1 MSNAL
6 AASIISA
13 VVVGVI
19 VAVLVR
25 SLGRRD
31 LRNRAYD
38 SAMRLGLDLGPS
50 GTASSVDELLMA
62 IERSVRDLRAADA
75 AHEATELRLRS
86 ALDGLPEAVLV
97 FDSDGS
103 ILEHNA
109 AAEPLIEARH
119 GDALVGAA
127 LAELVRI
134 AIAGEQASRSLDLFG
149 PPRRS
154 VNITTVPMLGTGDPG
169 AIAFVE
175 DVTDRRQLEAVRTDF
190 VANVSH
196 ELKTPVGA
204 IGLLAETLQG
214 EEDPLIVERLATRI
228 HNESM
233 RIAGLIEDLLVLS
246 RIETRALPDFVP
258 VSLLEIISETVDAI
272 DPAAQRGDV
281 AIGIL
286 PAVGSDVVLG
296 DRRQLISAFA
306 NLIENAVKYSDPG
319 SSVEI
324 EITQDDDDVVVRITD
339 HGIGIP
345 TKDIERVFERFYR
358 VDQARSRQTGG
369 TGLGL
374 SIVRHVVMNHDA
386 SVEVESRLGEGST
399 FRLRFPSVD
408 GSSTRLSEVSSNDN
422 VQERTRGN
430 G

>member
-1 MSNAL
+1 MNNAL
-6 AASIISA
+6 VASIVTALVVGA
-13 VVVGVI
+13 VVAI
-19 VAVLVR
+19 VVR
-25 SLGRRD
+25 SIGRRE

-50 GTASSVDELLMA
+50 GTARTVDELLLA
-62 IERSVRDLRAADA
+62 IERSVRDLRAADS

-97 FDSDGS
+97 FDSDGT

-127 LAELVRI
+127 LTELVRT

-154 VNITTVPMLGTGDPG
+154 VVITTVPMMGTGDPG

-175 DVTDRRQLEAVRTDF
+175 DITDRRQLEAVRTDF
-190 VANVSH
+190 VANISH

-204 IGLLAETLQG
+204 IGLLAETLQA
-214 EEDPLIVERLATRI
+214 EDDPVIVERLATRI

-258 VSLLEIISETVDAI
+258 VSLLEIISETVDGI
-272 DPAAQRGDV
+272 GPAAKRGDV
-281 AIGIL
+281 TIGIL
-286 PAVGSDVVLG
+286 PIRGSDVILG

-319 SSVEI
+319 SSVEV
-324 EITQDDDDVVVRITD
+324 EIAGMDDEVVVRITD

-345 TKDIERVFERFYR
+345 TKDIERIFERFYR

-374 SIVRHVVMNHDA
+374 SIVRHVVVNHDA

-399 FRLRFPSVD
+399 FRLRFRSGDVSVMN
-408 GSSTRLSEVSSNDN
+408 TPEVSGNEY
-422 VQERTRGN
+422 VQERT
-430 G
+430 